1 MKTRFE
7 TYSDVELINTFNN
20 EVWNKWWTSTRAE
33 FLSEIHN
40 EFDNR
45 WFDYSKIGDKQSL
58 SFKNNIILKDNI
70 IDVLN

>member
-7 TYSDVELINTFNN
+7 TYSDVELINTFNK
-20 EVWNKWWTSTRAE
+20 EVWNEGLTSSRVE
-33 FLSEIHN
+33 YLSELHR

-70 IDVLN
+70 IDFLN